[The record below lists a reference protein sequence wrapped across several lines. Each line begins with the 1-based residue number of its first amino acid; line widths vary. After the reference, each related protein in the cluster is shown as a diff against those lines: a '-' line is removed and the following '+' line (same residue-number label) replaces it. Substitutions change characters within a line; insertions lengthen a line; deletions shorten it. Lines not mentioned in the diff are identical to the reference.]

1 MAGRTSLREKKL
13 LEDFLKDPPWEEIEI
28 QYIIGDMGFK

>member
-13 LEDFLKDPPWEEIEI
+13 PEDFLKDPPWEEIEI
-28 QYIIGDMGFK
+28 HIYYRGYRF